1 MNRGMSLPQELQAWF
16 EPRLAAGQPMSRMA
30 TDLVLWL
37 QERLG
42 LPALA
47 IAWRAQPTQIWH
59 LAPPDWE
66 WGLELGVRRL
76 AQAGE
81 WASIQNGH
89 VDWVSGGIPVQ
100 APLQAAFLLPAD
112 GDPLPL
118 LPLLAPLGLLLSS
131 CMLQEVTLRQEQ
143 IILDQGHRIRAH
155 RQMAQRIANTYDLSA
170 VSAAMC
176 EVATQALNAPYA
188 ALFLVEGNR
197 ILRRVEELV
206 VLKGGLGRLRQLLQR
221 ANQQDDTTIH
231 LLEDSGFLAEVVASG
246 KLQWL
251 DARVNP
257 GGRPPMLARQG
268 LTSILAAPLSTERE
282 VIGVFVVGSL
292 EPRRFEVGEQDL
304 VADLV
309 QQATGAAVTARLYQ
323 EVLASQDQA
332 VRMVQR
338 LREMN
343 TWLAE
348 IARHLTVTGACEALV
363 RGLSEMQ
370 EGAQIILHL
379 HEENRW
385 WVESST
391 GAQPPAL
398 PETWTRLLCQRE
410 HAHLWLLSETDLVEP
425 SWKGHRT
432 VVLVPLE
439 HARETI
445 GILEVVLDTEADPSM
460 LELFET
466 VVAHTALTIQNA
478 RLVEQFERQ
487 AITDGLTGIFNRRY
501 FDERLAAELHRA
513 ERYGHPLSLI
523 ILDIDHFKTVND
535 VLGHL
540 GGDAVLCDVA
550 ALLRDRVR
558 KIDVVARYGGE
569 EFAVIL
575 PETGARGAAYVA
587 EKLRAWIEEHPFEGE
602 ERLPRK
608 VITSSF
614 GVASTEV
621 HGVDPVNL
629 IRCADLS
636 LYEAKSAGRNRVGD
650 VAPVGPVSST

>member
-1 MNRGMSLPQELQAWF
+1 MNRGQNLIQELQAWF
-16 EPRLAAGQPMSRMA
+16 EPRLTAGHPMSRVA

-37 QERLG
+37 QERLAM
-42 LPALA
+42 PELA
-47 IAWRAQPTQIWH
+47 IAWRSQPTQVWH
-59 LAPPDWE
+59 IAPPDWE

-76 AQAGE
+76 APPGE
-81 WASIQNGH
+81 WVPIQSGH
-89 VDWVSGGIPVQ
+89 VNWVSGGISVP
-100 APLQAAFLLPAD
+100 APLQAVFLLPPE

-118 LPLLAPLGLLLSS
+118 VPLVQPLGLMLAT
-131 CMLQEVTLRQEQ
+131 CILQEVALRQER

-155 RQMAQRIANTYDLSA
+155 RQMAMRIANTYDLSA

-176 EVATQALNAPYA
+176 EVATQALAAPYA
-188 ALFLVEGNR
+188 ALFLVEGGR
-197 ILRRVEELV
+197 ILRRVEELA
-206 VLKGGLGRLRQLLQR
+206 VLKGGLGRVRQLLQR
-221 ANQQDDTTIH
+221 ANHEEDRAIH
-231 LLEDSGFLAEVVASG
+231 LLEECGFLADVVTSG

-251 DARVNP
+251 DARVSP
-257 GGRPPMLARQG
+257 SGRPPMLARQG
-268 LTSILAAPLSTERE
+268 LASILAAPLATERE

-323 EVLASQDQA
+323 EVLASQGQA

-338 LREMN
+338 LRELN

-363 RGLSEMQ
+363 RGLGEMQ
-370 EGAQIILHL
+370 PGAQIVIHL
-379 HEENRW
+379 RDEQRW

-391 GAQPPAL
+391 GVLAPPL
-398 PETWTRLLCQRE
+398 PEAWNRLLSQRE

-425 SWKGHRT
+425 GWKGRQS

-445 GILEVVLDTEADPSM
+445 GILEVALDTAADPSM

-466 VVAHTALTIQNA
+466 LVAHTSLTIQNA

-501 FDERLAAELHRA
+501 LDERLAAELHRA

-540 GGDAVLCDVA
+540 GGDSVLCDVA

-569 EFAVIL
+569 EFAIVL
-575 PETGARGAAYVA
+575 PETGVKGALYVA

-602 ERLPRK
+602 DRLPRGI
-608 VITSSF
+608 ITSSF

-621 HGVDPVNL
+621 HGVDPLDL
-629 IRCADLS
+629 IRSADLS
-636 LYEAKSAGRNRVGD
+636 LYQAKTAGRNRVGD
-650 VAPVGPVSST
+650 VVPASASPAS